1 MPTVARTLGAARRGI
16 GAVVTL
22 VVAGCLL
29 GGASVLALQQ
39 SPADAARVR
48 VVHGVADAGPLDVYV
63 DGSIALI
70 GMEFPE
76 ISGDVL
82 LSAGE
87 HAFAVVPT
95 GANPDAAIAAGTIAL
110 EGQARAYAALLGTVS
125 ATSVG
130 LFQVDE
136 RPLDAGRARFRVISG
151 VPDAGEIV
159 PAFAGGEAISQPLAF
174 GDASEYAAVDAGTYD
189 LDLLDGVSGASLLAL
204 PQTALA
210 EAATTEIILVGQ
222 VSDGT
227 LLALVETTGVE
238 VARAIGQSAQIMTG
252 TCSSPGD
259 LVAELGLVQPGQG
272 EAVGSAETLA
282 VAQGFGLAGI
292 PFATLI
298 ASPHAVIVAEDGG
311 APLEFIACGD
321 VGGRLTDTGALVIA
335 LTDDG
340 TGDAGG
346 VTVLASSVED
356 PEATGVSVFLTF
368 RAVESSPATPA
379 AINP

>member
-1 MPTVARTLGAARRGI
+1 MPTVGRTLGAARRGI
-16 GAVVTL
+16 GAVATL

-48 VVHGVADAGPLDVYV
+48 VLHGVADAGPLDVYV

-82 LSAGE
+82 LSAGD

-95 GANPDAAIAAGTIAL
+95 GASPDAAIAAGVIAL
-110 EGQARAYAALLGTVS
+110 EGQTRVYAALLGTVA

-151 VPDAGEIV
+151 VPDASEIV
-159 PAFAGGEAISQPLAF
+159 PAFAGGESISQPLAF

-189 LDLLDGVSGASLLAL
+189 LDLLHGVSGVSLLAL
-204 PQTALA
+204 PQTPLA
-210 EAATTEIILVGQ
+210 ESSTTDIILVGQ
-222 VSDGT
+222 ISDGT
-227 LLALVETTGVE
+227 LQALLETTGVE
-238 VARAIGQSAQIMTG
+238 VARATGHSAQIIAGM
-252 TCSSPGD
+252 CSSPGD
-259 LVAELGLVQPGQG
+259 LVADLGLVQPGQG

-282 VAQGFGLAGI
+282 VAQGFGQAGVS
-292 PFATLI
+292 FATLI
-298 ASPHAVIVAEDGG
+298 ASPHAVTVVEDGD
-311 APLEFIACGD
+311 APAEFVACGD

-335 LTDDG
+335 LQIAG
-340 TGDAGG
+340 TGNAGG
-346 VTVLASSVED
+346 VAVLASSVED

-368 RAVESSPATPA
+368 GAVETPNATPE
-379 AINP
+379 AISP